1 MLCYSLNI
9 FNGYRTIHVFYILLS
24 QYCKLYFSRYLSIIK
39 FQIYWY
45 KFIIS
50 HSYLMDICNVWNYVL
65 LISFWYII
73 HTSLLSLDQS

>member
-1 MLCYSLNI
+1 MLYDSLNI

-50 HSYLMDICNVWNYVL
+50 HYYFMDICNVCSYVL
-65 LISFWYII
+65 LISFWM
-73 HTSLLSLDQS
+73 LLYYSYLTTFS